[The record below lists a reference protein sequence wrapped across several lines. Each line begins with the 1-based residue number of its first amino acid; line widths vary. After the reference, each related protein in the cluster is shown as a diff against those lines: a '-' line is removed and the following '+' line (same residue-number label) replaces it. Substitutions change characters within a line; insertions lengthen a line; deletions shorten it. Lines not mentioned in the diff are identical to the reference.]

1 MPPMPAGAGGTVQGP
16 STFDKAKMGA
26 MMGGSVGIIIG
37 FIFGATNIIRF
48 GPGPNGMLRTLG
60 QYMAGSAATFG
71 FFMSIGTTIR
81 TESSP
86 IVTEAFRKSQARNGR
101 PMIMPLDRSRKF
113 HNDTGSMA
121 TAGGRIGSE
130 LDRFMQDV
138 KRNLDR
144 LADDNDA
151 LSNRLA
157 TLELRNNSVALEV
170 NDLSEQQGKNEG
182 RISDLHTRI
191 EHAYSSY
198 EDLTLSLDSIRK
210 DCSAS
215 QGAIDEI
222 LTQHNSLAANVQDL
236 AQSRTRA
243 ATTASSPVAE
253 GHKPDS
259 KRPASKPAISTES
272 DDANPSSQD
281 SFRTAV
287 DQDIAAKAMTLLNDK
302 QNSWSLHRSPLVQ
315 TAKTTPPDTMLPPP
329 RPDSAVTRNPAL
341 QRGRRA
347 AVSSPAK
354 PAFQRE
360 ASVASTITLRGD
372 DSPAKSH
379 VDLLPP
385 APVARRG
392 LRPKSPARMKR
403 KLSDAASELPTKQK
417 KAGGGKKRR
426 VATSSSSKEGTPK
439 TGEESDATTDNI
451 GGRSEMGSVIS
462 TQAGL
467 SGTAD
472 DAAFGNQID
481 AEMKDEI
488 EEGENIVVL
497 PRKTL
502 PRYGTSQRDFA
513 PLSTLNGTSG
523 DDAILATD
531 ATDAADV
538 QLSAV
543 EHRQGEAG
551 SRGMSPETPEKTS
564 LNDLR
569 AIFQVRS
576 GEKALPNAAFS
587 GSPIVYTR
595 TGKSTQSTREKNKK
609 KAVSK

>member
-1 MPPMPAGAGGTVQGP
+1 MPPMPAGAGGAVQGP

-101 PMIMPLDRSRKF
+101 PMIMPLDRSRKLQRF
-113 HNDTGSMA
+113 RHVLISISNDTGSMA

-130 LDRFMQDV
+130 LDRLMQDV
-138 KRNLDR
+138 KRNLAR
-144 LADDNDA
+144 LADDNNA

-157 TLELRNNSVALEV
+157 TLELSHNSLELEV
-170 NDLSEQQGKNEG
+170 NDLSGKQGKIEG

-191 EHAYSSY
+191 EDACSSH
-198 EDLTLSLDSIRK
+198 EDLTRALDSIRK

-215 QGAIDEI
+215 KGAIDEI
-222 LTQHNSLAANVQDL
+222 LEQHNSLAANVQDL
-236 AQSRTRA
+236 ARPHASV
-243 ATTASSPVAE
+243 ATTGLSPVAE
-253 GHKPDS
+253 GHKSDS
-259 KRPASKPAISTES
+259 KHPASEPAIPAQS
-272 DDANPSSQD
+272 DDANNSSSQD
-281 SFRTAV
+281 SFKTTV
-287 DQDIAAKAMTLLNDK
+287 EQDIAAQAMTLLNDK
-302 QNSWSLHRSPLVQ
+302 QN
-315 TAKTTPPDTMLPPP
+315 TMLPPP
-329 RPDSAVTRNPAL
+329 RPDPAVTRNPAL

-347 AVSSPAK
+347 AVSSPPK

-372 DSPAKSH
+372 DSPAKNR
-379 VDLLPP
+379 VDLPPP

-403 KLSDAASELPTKQK
+403 KLSEAASELPTKQK
-417 KAGGGKKRR
+417 TAGGGKKRR
-426 VATSSSSKEGTPK
+426 VAASRASKEGTPN
-439 TGEESDATTDNI
+439 TGDECVATADTMDDSLDTGTVN
-451 GGRSEMGSVIS
+451 S
-462 TQAGL
+462 TQTGPSAIAGETVVR
-467 SGTAD
+467 GM
-472 DAAFGNQID
+472 ID
-481 AEMKDEI
+481 TEMKDEI

-497 PRKTL
+497 PRKAL
-502 PRYGTSQRDFA
+502 PRYGTSQQDFA
-513 PLSTLNGTSG
+513 PSSTLNGLSG
-523 DDAILATD
+523 DDMILATD
-531 ATDAADV
+531 ATGTGDV
-538 QLSAV
+538 QPSAV
-543 EHRQGEAG
+543 ERPQGEAG
-551 SRGMSPETPEKTS
+551 SRGISPETPEKTS

-576 GEKALPNAAFS
+576 GGKALPSAAFT

-609 KAVSK
+609 KAIGK